1 MSGPSQVLSGWV
13 ALDGPVA
20 RTALLWWYAF
30 VVSLCFLLAFT
41 PYLLF
46 ERLVGWQPSHLAIWL
61 GASSLAPAGPA
72 LCGLLGAMRVLVG
85 DREYPGRP
93 VRQFVGAV
101 RAGAPRLRPWWWAV
115 PAVALFLGY
124 DAVLYRDAVPSAPA
138 LVAVVGVLI
147 TVLLVGVTVV
157 GGGDAGAAG
166 GGAGASGAEAAAGS
180 DVGGTAGLRSVAHA
194 TLSSFLRR
202 PLVPLAWLA
211 LLAGAVLLTRLPVVG
226 PSLVLFAPAGWAGAV
241 DVVNRAW
248 GFPAP
253 SPRVPAGTA
262 PGDRADAESERAR

>member
-1 MSGPSQVLSGWV
+1 MSGPSQVLAGWR

-30 VVSLCFLLAFT
+30 VVSVCFLLAFT

-61 GASSLAPAGPA
+61 GAASLAPAGPA

-85 DREYPGRP
+85 DREDPGRP
-93 VRQFVGAV
+93 MRQFVGAV
-101 RAGAPRLRPWWWAV
+101 RAGAPRLRRWWGAV
-115 PAVALFLGY
+115 PAAALFLGY
-124 DAVLYRDAVPSAPA
+124 DAVLYREAVPSAPA

-147 TVLLVGVTVV
+147 TVLLVGVTAVAGADV
-157 GGGDAGAAG
+157 GAAG
-166 GGAGASGAEAAAGS
+166 AGAE
-180 DVGGTAGLRSVAHA
+180 GLRSAAHA

-202 PLVPLAWLA
+202 PLVPLAWLV

-253 SPRVPAGTA
+253 SPRVPAGPV
-262 PGDRADAESERAR
+262 PGDRADAESERGR

>member
-20 RTALLWWYAF
+20 RTALLCWYAF
-30 VVSLCFLLAFT
+30 VVSVCFLLAFA

-61 GASSLAPAGPA
+61 GAVSLAPAGPA
-72 LCGLLGAMRVLVG
+72 TCGLLGAMRVLVG

-101 RAGAPRLRPWWWAV
+101 RAGARRLRPWWWAV
-115 PAVALFLGY
+115 PAAALFLGY

-138 LVAVVGVLI
+138 FVAVVGVLI

-157 GGGDAGAAG
+157 AGGDAGADAG
-166 GGAGASGAEAAAGS
+166 TVADADADAAA
-180 DVGGTAGLRSVAHA
+180 GGTAGLRSAAHA

-211 LLAGAVLLTRLPVVG
+211 LLVGAVLLTRLPVVG

-253 SPRVPAGTA
+253 SPRVPAGPV

>member
-1 MSGPSQVLSGWV
+1 MSGPSQVLSGLV

-30 VVSLCFLLAFT
+30 VVSVCFLLAFT

-61 GASSLAPAGPA
+61 GAASLAPAGPA

-85 DREYPGRP
+85 DREDPGRP
-93 VRQFVGAV
+93 MRQFVGAV
-101 RAGAPRLRPWWWAV
+101 RAGAPRLRRWWGAV
-115 PAVALFLGY
+115 PAAALFLGY
-124 DAVLYRDAVPSAPA
+124 DAVLYREAVPSAPA

-147 TVLLVGVTVV
+147 TVLLVGVTAVAGADV
-157 GGGDAGAAG
+157 GAAG
-166 GGAGASGAEAAAGS
+166 AGAE
-180 DVGGTAGLRSVAHA
+180 GLRSAAHA

-202 PLVPLAWLA
+202 PLVPLAWLV

-253 SPRVPAGTA
+253 SPRVPAGPV
-262 PGDRADAESERAR
+262 PGDRADAESERGR

>member
-30 VVSLCFLLAFT
+30 VVSLCLLLAFT

-61 GASSLAPAGPA
+61 GAASLAPAGPA

-101 RAGAPRLRPWWWAV
+101 RAGAPRLRRWWGAA
-115 PAVALFLGY
+115 PAAALFLGY
-124 DAVLYRDAVPSAPA
+124 DAVLYREAVPAAPA

-157 GGGDAGAAG
+157 AGAGAGAGAGAA
-166 GGAGASGAEAAAGS
+166 ADADA
-180 DVGGTAGLRSVAHA
+180 GGTAGAGGEGLRSVAHA

-211 LLAGAVLLTRLPVVG
+211 LLVGAVLLTRLPVVG

-248 GFPAP
+248 GFPVP